1 MEARLRS
8 GKSQAE
14 VAREVGIVQGSV
26 SNYEWGREPS
36 LSIAARLAESLGV
49 ALVSLRHLGT
59 PEDMSGLFEV
69 DLSVERIDL
78 HAPGDWTR

>member
-1 MEARLRS
+1 MAHPRDEDAQRTALGAALLQARLLS

-26 SNYEWGREPS
+26 SNYERGAREPS

-49 ALVSLRHLGT
+49 DLVSLAALAMGARDRR
-59 PEDMSGLFEV
+59 PD
-69 DLSVERIDL
+69 
-78 HAPGDWTR
+78 